1 MRARDRVLNVLLVED
16 NSGDAHLI
24 KRLLTKSSATKY
36 AVDSV
41 NRLNA
46 GIERCDQGSVD
57 VVLLDLGLPDSQ
69 GLATVATMRA
79 AVPHVPII
87 VLTGLDDLE
96 LAVHSVREG
105 AQDYLVKGTATVDTL
120 ERAIYYAIERKNLEE
135 QLTQYS
141 EHLEEL
147 VQQKTAE
154 LKRAERL
161 AAIGQ
166 MAAMVG
172 HDLRS
177 PLQAILNTIYL
188 EKKQVDSLEGCL
200 APSEGPTAQQF
211 RAGLDKIDEHVA
223 YMSSMVTD
231 LLDFAQTPNPKITR
245 TSTEQLVNDALRR
258 VVAPN
263 KVVIETKLD
272 PSLPNL
278 DVDPFLMQRALTNII
293 GNALQAMPDG
303 GGLSI
308 TTKKNGRSASINVAD
323 TGTGIPP
330 ENISK
335 LFEPLFTT
343 KSRGVGLGL
352 AIVKSVIEAH
362 GGTITVESDVG
373 RGSKFCIALPL
384 RG

>member
-303 GGLSI
+303 GSLRI

-323 TGTGIPP
+323 TGTGIPL
-330 ENISK
+330 ENIGK

-362 GGTITVESDVG
+362 GGTIAVESDVG

>member
-1 MRARDRVLNVLLVED
+1 MHARDRALKVLLVED
-16 NSGDAHLI
+16 NPGDALLI
-24 KRLLTKSSATKY
+24 RRLLTKSSATKH
-36 AVDSV
+36 ALDAE
-41 NRLNA
+41 NRLYA
-46 GIERCDQGSVD
+46 GIARCDHDTFD

-69 GLATVATMRA
+69 GFATVATMRA

-96 LAVHSVREG
+96 LAVHAVREG
-105 AQDYLVKGTATVDTL
+105 AQDYLVKGTATADTL
-120 ERAIYYAIERKNLEE
+120 ERAMYYAIERKNLEE

-141 EHLEEL
+141 EHLAEL
-147 VQQKTAE
+147 VEQKTAE
-154 LKRAERL
+154 LKGVERL

-188 EKKQVDSLEGCL
+188 EKKQVDTLDGCL
-200 APSEGPTAQQF
+200 APSEVPKAQQLND
-211 RAGLDKIDEHVA
+211 GLDKIDEHVA

-231 LLDFAQTPNPKITR
+231 LLDFARTPSPKITR
-245 TSTEQLVNDALRR
+245 TSTEQLVNDALRS
-258 VVAPN
+258 VAAPTN
-263 KVVIETKLD
+263 VVIEKRLD
-272 PSLPNL
+272 PSLPAL

-293 GNALQAMPDG
+293 GNALQAMPNG
-303 GGLSI
+303 GTLSI
-308 TTKKNGRSASINVAD
+308 KTKKNGQSASIRVAD

-330 ENISK
+330 ENIRK

-352 AIVKSVIEAH
+352 AIVKSMIEAH

-373 RGSKFCIALPL
+373 RGAKFCITLPL
-384 RG
+384 RS

>member
-1 MRARDRVLNVLLVED
+1 MYARDRALNVLLVED
-16 NSGDAHLI
+16 NPGDAHLI
-24 KRLLTKSSATKY
+24 QRLLTKSSATKH
-36 AVDSV
+36 ALETVD
-41 NRLNA
+41 RLNA
-46 GIERCDQGSVD
+46 GIERCGQGSVD

-69 GLATVATMRA
+69 GFATVATMRA
-79 AVPHVPII
+79 AAPHVPII
-87 VLTGLDDLE
+87 VLTGLNDLE
-96 LAVHSVREG
+96 LAVHAVREG
-105 AQDYLVKGTATVDTL
+105 AQDYLVKGMVTADTL
-120 ERAIYYAIERKNLEE
+120 ERTMYYAIERKNLEQ

-147 VQQKTAE
+147 VEQKTAE

-188 EKKQVDSLEGCL
+188 ERKQVDLLEGYL
-200 APSEGPTAQQF
+200 APRKAPSAQEL
-211 RAGLDKIDEHVA
+211 RGGLDKLDEQVA

-231 LLDFAQTPNPKITR
+231 LLDFARTPSPKITH
-245 TSTEQLVNDALRR
+245 TSAEQLVNDALGR

-263 KVVIETKLD
+263 NVEIQKKLD
-272 PSLPNL
+272 PSLPDI

-293 GNALQAMPDG
+293 GNAFQAMPEG
-303 GGLSI
+303 GTLSI
-308 TTKKNGRSASINVAD
+308 VTRKNGQSTSIEVAD
-323 TGTGIPP
+323 TGMGIQP

-335 LFEPLFTT
+335 LFEPLFST

-352 AIVKSVIEAH
+352 AIVKSIVDAH
-362 GGTITVESDVG
+362 GGTITVESDLG
-373 RGSKFCIALPL
+373 RGSTFCIALPL
-384 RG
+384 HG

>member
-1 MRARDRVLNVLLVED
+1 MYARDRALNVLLVED
-16 NSGDAHLI
+16 NPGDAHLI
-24 KRLLTKSSATKY
+24 QRLLTKSSATKH
-36 AVDSV
+36 ALETVD
-41 NRLNA
+41 RLNA
-46 GIERCDQGSVD
+46 GIERCGQGSVD

-69 GLATVATMRA
+69 GFATVATMRA
-79 AVPHVPII
+79 AAPHVPII
-87 VLTGLDDLE
+87 VLTGLNDLE
-96 LAVHSVREG
+96 LAVHAVREG
-105 AQDYLVKGTATVDTL
+105 AQDYLVKGMVTADTL
-120 ERAIYYAIERKNLEE
+120 ERAMYYAIERKNLEE

-147 VQQKTAE
+147 VEQKTAE

-188 EKKQVDSLEGCL
+188 ERKQVDNLPGYL
-200 APSEGPTAQQF
+200 APSEAPKAQQL
-211 RAGLDKIDEHVA
+211 RDGLDMIDEQVA

-231 LLDFAQTPNPKITR
+231 LLDFARTPSPEITR
-245 TSTEQLVNDALRR
+245 ISTEQLVNDALHR

-263 KVVIETKLD
+263 NVIIQKKLD
-272 PSLPNL
+272 PRLPHL
-278 DVDPFLMQRALTNII
+278 DVDPFLMQRALINII
-293 GNALQAMPDG
+293 SNALQAMPDG
-303 GGLSI
+303 GTLSI
-308 TTKKNGRSASINVAD
+308 MTKKNGQSASIDVAD

-330 ENISK
+330 ENIRK

-352 AIVKSVIEAH
+352 AIVKSMIEAH

-373 RGSKFCIALPL
+373 RGSKFCIALPR

>member
-1 MRARDRVLNVLLVED
+1 
-16 NSGDAHLI
+16 
-24 KRLLTKSSATKY
+24 
-36 AVDSV
+36 
-41 NRLNA
+41 
-46 GIERCDQGSVD
+46 
-57 VVLLDLGLPDSQ
+57 
-69 GLATVATMRA
+69 
-79 AVPHVPII
+79 VPII

-96 LAVHSVREG
+96 LAVHAVREG

-120 ERAIYYAIERKNLEE
+120 ERAMYYAIERKNLEE

-141 EHLEEL
+141 EHLAEL
-147 VQQKTAE
+147 VEQKTAE
-154 LKRAERL
+154 LKGVERL

-188 EKKQVDSLEGCL
+188 EKKQVDTLDGCL
-200 APSEGPTAQQF
+200 APSEARKAQQLHD
-211 RAGLDKIDEHVA
+211 GLDKVDEHVA

-231 LLDFAQTPNPKITR
+231 LLDFARTPSPKITR
-245 TSTEQLVNDALRR
+245 TSTEQLVNDALRG
-258 VVAPN
+258 VAAPTN
-263 KVVIETKLD
+263 VVIEKKLD
-272 PSLPNL
+272 PSLPAL
-278 DVDPFLMQRALTNII
+278 DIDPFLMQRALINII
-293 GNALQAMPDG
+293 GNAVQAMPDG
-303 GGLSI
+303 GTLTI
-308 TTKKNGRSASINVAD
+308 TTKKEGQSASINVAD
-323 TGTGIPP
+323 TGMGIPP

-352 AIVKSVIEAH
+352 AIVKSMIEAH
-362 GGTITVESDVG
+362 GGTITVASDVG

>member
-1 MRARDRVLNVLLVED
+1 MYARDRALNVLLVED
-16 NSGDAHLI
+16 NPGDAHLI
-24 KRLLTKSSATKY
+24 QRLLTKSSATKH
-36 AVDSV
+36 ALETVD
-41 NRLNA
+41 RLNA
-46 GIERCDQGSVD
+46 GIERCGHGSVD

-69 GLATVATMRA
+69 GFATVATMRA
-79 AVPHVPII
+79 AAPHVPII
-87 VLTGLDDLE
+87 VLTGLNDLE
-96 LAVHSVREG
+96 LAVHAVREG
-105 AQDYLVKGTATVDTL
+105 AQDYLVKGMVTADTL
-120 ERAIYYAIERKNLEE
+120 ERAMYYAIERKNLEE

-147 VQQKTAE
+147 VEQKTAE

-188 EKKQVDSLEGCL
+188 ERKQVDLLEGYL
-200 APSEGPTAQQF
+200 APRKAPSAQEL
-211 RAGLDKIDEHVA
+211 RGGLDKLDEQVA

-231 LLDFAQTPNPKITR
+231 LLDFARTPNPKITH
-245 TSTEQLVNDALRR
+245 TSAEQLVNDALGR

-263 KVVIETKLD
+263 NVEIQKKLD
-272 PSLPNL
+272 PSLPDI

-293 GNALQAMPDG
+293 GNAFQAMPEG
-303 GGLSI
+303 GTLSI
-308 TTKKNGRSASINVAD
+308 VTRKNGQSTSIEVAD
-323 TGTGIPP
+323 TGMGIPP

-335 LFEPLFTT
+335 LFEPLFST

-352 AIVKSVIEAH
+352 AIVKSIVDAH
-362 GGTITVESDVG
+362 SGTITVESDLG
-373 RGSKFCIALPL
+373 RGSTFCIALPL

>member
-1 MRARDRVLNVLLVED
+1 MYARDRTLKVLLVED
-16 NSGDAHLI
+16 NPGDAHLI
-24 KRLLTKSSATKY
+24 KRLLTKSSATKHTLD
-36 AVDSV
+36 AV
-41 NRLNA
+41 NRLDA
-46 GIERCDQGSVD
+46 GIEQCDQGSFD

-69 GLATVATMRA
+69 GFATVATMRA
-79 AVPHVPII
+79 AVPHLPII

-96 LAVHSVREG
+96 LALHAVREG

-120 ERAIYYAIERKNLEE
+120 ERAMYYAIERKNLEE

-147 VQQKTAE
+147 VEQKTAE
-154 LKRAERL
+154 LRGVERL

-188 EKKQVDSLEGCL
+188 ERKQVDSLEGNL
-200 APSEGPTAQQF
+200 APSESPKAQQLHD
-211 RAGLDKIDEHVA
+211 GLSKIDEHVA

-231 LLDFAQTPNPKITR
+231 LLDFARTPNPKITR
-245 TSTEQLVNDALRR
+245 TSTEQLVNDALRG
-258 VVAPN
+258 VVAPKN
-263 KVVIETKLD
+263 VVIEKRLD
-272 PSLPNL
+272 PSLPDLN
-278 DVDPFLMQRALTNII
+278 VDPFLMQRALTNII
-293 GNALQAMPDG
+293 GNAVQAMPDG
-303 GGLSI
+303 GTLTI
-308 TTKKNGRSASINVAD
+308 TTKKEGQSASISVAD

-352 AIVKSVIEAH
+352 AIVKSMIEAH
-362 GGTITVESDVG
+362 GGTITVKSDVG
-373 RGSKFCIALPL
+373 HGSKFCIALPL

>member
-96 LAVHSVREG
+96 LAVHAVREG

-200 APSEGPTAQQF
+200 AQQF

-245 TSTEQLVNDALRR
+245 TSTEQLVNDALRH

-263 KVVIETKLD
+263 NVVIEKKLD
-272 PSLPNL
+272 PNLPDL

>member
-200 APSEGPTAQQF
+200 APSEGPTAQQLH
-211 RAGLDKIDEHVA
+211 AGLDKIDEHVA

-303 GGLSI
+303 GSLRI

-323 TGTGIPP
+323 TGTGIPL
-330 ENISK
+330 ENIGK

>member
-1 MRARDRVLNVLLVED
+1 MYARDRALSVLLIED
-16 NSGDAHLI
+16 NPGDAHLI
-24 KRLLTKSSATKY
+24 KRLLTKSSATKHTLD
-36 AVDSV
+36 AV
-41 NRLNA
+41 NRLNV
-46 GIERCDQGSVD
+46 GIDRCDQGSFD

-69 GLATVATMRA
+69 GFATVATMRA
-79 AVPHVPII
+79 AVPHMPII

-96 LAVHSVREG
+96 LAVQTVREG
-105 AQDYLVKGTATVDTL
+105 AQDYLVKGTSTVDTL
-120 ERAIYYAIERKNLEE
+120 ERTMYYAIERKNLEE

-141 EHLEEL
+141 EHLQEL
-147 VQQKTAE
+147 VDQKTSE

-177 PLQAILNTIYL
+177 PLQAILNTVYL
-188 EKKQVDSLEGCL
+188 EKKHVDSLEGCL
-200 APSEGPTAQQF
+200 APSEELKAQQLHD
-211 RAGLDKIDEHVA
+211 GLDNIDEHVA

-231 LLDFAQTPNPKITR
+231 LLDFARTPNPNITH
-245 TSTEQLVNDALRR
+245 TSTEQLINDALFR
-258 VVAPN
+258 VEAPANVAIEKKLNPN
-263 KVVIETKLD
+263 
-272 PSLPNL
+272 LPAL

-293 GNALQAMPDG
+293 GNAVQAMPEG
-303 GGLSI
+303 GTLSI
-308 TTKKNGRSASINVAD
+308 TTENKGQSASISVTD
-323 TGTGIPP
+323 TGMGIPP

-352 AIVKSVIEAH
+352 AIVKSIIEAH
-362 GGTITVESDVG
+362 GGTITVDSEVG
-373 RGSKFCIALPL
+373 RGATFCITLPL

>member
-1 MRARDRVLNVLLVED
+1 MYARDRALKVLLVED
-16 NSGDAHLI
+16 NPGDAYLI
-24 KRLLTKSSATKY
+24 QRLLTQSSATKHALD
-36 AVDSV
+36 AVD
-41 NRLNA
+41 RLDT
-46 GIERCDQGSVD
+46 GIERCEQGRVD

-69 GLATVATMRA
+69 GFATVATMRA

-87 VLTGLDDLE
+87 VLTGLNDLE
-96 LAVHSVREG
+96 LAVHAVREG
-105 AQDYLVKGTATVDTL
+105 AQDYLVKGTVTADTL
-120 ERAIYYAIERKNLEE
+120 ERAMYYAIERKNLEE

-141 EHLEEL
+141 DHLEEL
-147 VQQKTAE
+147 VEQKTAE

-188 EKKQVDSLEGCL
+188 EKKQVDLLNGHL
-200 APSEGPTAQQF
+200 APSEAPSTQQL
-211 RAGLDKIDEHVA
+211 REGLDKLDEQVA

-231 LLDFAQTPNPKITR
+231 LLDFARTPSPNIMH
-245 TSTEQLVNDALRR
+245 TSVEQLIDDALRL
-258 VVAPN
+258 VVVPN
-263 KVVIETKLD
+263 NVAIEKKLD
-272 PSLPNL
+272 PGLSDV
-278 DVDPFLMQRALTNII
+278 DVDPFLMQRVLTNIV
-293 GNALQAMPDG
+293 GNAFQAMPEG
-303 GGLSI
+303 GALSI
-308 TTKKNGRSASINVAD
+308 VTKKNGQSASIEVAD
-323 TGTGIPP
+323 TGMGIPP

-335 LFEPLFTT
+335 LFEPLFST

-352 AIVKSVIEAH
+352 AIVKSIVDAH

-373 RGSKFCIALPL
+373 RGSTFCIALPL

>member
-16 NSGDAHLI
+16 NPGDAHLI

-200 APSEGPTAQQF
+200 APSEGPTAQQLH
-211 RAGLDKIDEHVA
+211 AGLDKIDEHVA

-303 GGLSI
+303 GSLRI

-323 TGTGIPP
+323 TGTGIPL
-330 ENISK
+330 ENIGK

-362 GGTITVESDVG
+362 GGTIAVESDVG

>member
-1 MRARDRVLNVLLVED
+1 MYARDRALRVLLVED
-16 NSGDAHLI
+16 NPGDAHLI
-24 KRLLTKSSATKY
+24 KRLLTKSSATKHALD
-36 AVDSV
+36 AVD
-41 NRLNA
+41 RLNA

-57 VVLLDLGLPDSQ
+57 VVLLDLSLPDSL
-69 GLATVATMRA
+69 GIATVATMRA
-79 AVPHVPII
+79 AVPRVPII
-87 VLTGLDDLE
+87 VLTGLNDLE
-96 LAVHSVREG
+96 VAVHAVREG
-105 AQDYLVKGTATVDTL
+105 AQDYLVKGTVTVDIL
-120 ERAIYYAIERKNLEE
+120 ERAMYYAIERKNLED
-135 QLTQYS
+135 QLMQYS

-147 VQQKTAE
+147 VAQKTAE

-177 PLQAILNTIYL
+177 PLQAILNTIHL
-188 EKKQVDSLEGCL
+188 EKKQVDKLEGHF
-200 APSEGPTAQQF
+200 APSEAPEAQQL
-211 RAGLDKIDEHVA
+211 RDGLDKIKEQVA

-231 LLDFAQTPNPKITR
+231 LLDFARTPSPKITR
-245 TSTEQLVNDALRR
+245 TSTEQLVNEALRR

-263 KVVIETKLD
+263 NVVIEKKLD
-272 PSLPNL
+272 PSLPDL
-278 DVDPFLMQRALTNII
+278 DVDPFLMRRALINIMS
-293 GNALQAMPDG
+293 NALQAMPDG
-303 GGLSI
+303 G
-308 TTKKNGRSASINVAD
+308 TVCVMTKNNGQSASINVAD
-323 TGTGIPP
+323 TGMGIPR
-330 ENISK
+330 ENIRK

-384 RG
+384 RS

>member
-1 MRARDRVLNVLLVED
+1 MHARDRALNVLLVED
-16 NSGDAHLI
+16 NPGDAHLI
-24 KRLLTKSSATKY
+24 KRLLTKSSATKH
-36 AVDSV
+36 ALDAV

-46 GIERCDQGSVD
+46 GIERCHQGSFD
-57 VVLLDLGLPDSQ
+57 VVLLDLSLPDSQ
-69 GLATVATMRA
+69 GFATVATMRA

-87 VLTGLDDLE
+87 VLTGLNDLE
-96 LAVHSVREG
+96 LALHAVREG
-105 AQDYLVKGTATVDTL
+105 AQDYLVKGTVTADTL
-120 ERAIYYAIERKNLEE
+120 ERAMYYAIERKNLEE

-147 VQQKTAE
+147 VEQKTAE

-188 EKKQVDSLEGCL
+188 EKKQVDTLEGYL
-200 APSEGPTAQQF
+200 APNEVPQAQQL
-211 RAGLDKIDEHVA
+211 RDGPDKIKEQVA

-231 LLDFAQTPNPKITR
+231 LLDFARTPSPKITR

-263 KVVIETKLD
+263 NVVIEKRLD
-272 PSLPNL
+272 PSLPDL
-278 DVDPFLMQRALTNII
+278 DVDPFLMQRALINIMS
-293 GNALQAMPDG
+293 NALQAMPDG
-303 GGLSI
+303 GTLCI
-308 TTKKNGRSASINVAD
+308 MTKKNGQCASIDVAD
-323 TGTGIPP
+323 TGMGIPP
-330 ENISK
+330 ENLSK

-352 AIVKSVIEAH
+352 AIVKSTIEAH

-384 RG
+384 RS

>member
-200 APSEGPTAQQF
+200 APSEGPTAQQLH
-211 RAGLDKIDEHVA
+211 AGLDKIDEHVA

-303 GGLSI
+303 GSLRI

-323 TGTGIPP
+323 TGTGIPL
-330 ENISK
+330 ENIGK

-362 GGTITVESDVG
+362 GGTIAVESDVG

>member
-1 MRARDRVLNVLLVED
+1 MNVRDRAFNVLLVED
-16 NSGDAHLI
+16 NPGDAYLI
-24 KRLLTKSSATKY
+24 QRLLIKSSATKHVLY
-36 AVDSV
+36 AVDHLS
-41 NRLNA
+41 A
-46 GIERCDQGSVD
+46 GIERCDSGNVD

-69 GLATVATMRA
+69 GFATVATMRA

-87 VLTGLDDLE
+87 VLTGLNDLE
-96 LAVHSVREG
+96 VAVHAVREG
-105 AQDYLVKGTATVDTL
+105 AQDYLVKGTVTADTL

-188 EKKQVDSLEGCL
+188 ERKQVDLLEGYL
-200 APSEGPTAQQF
+200 TPRDAPSAEELRG
-211 RAGLDKIDEHVA
+211 GLDKLDEQVA

-231 LLDFAQTPNPKITR
+231 LLDFARTPSPKITH
-245 TSTEQLVNDALRR
+245 TSVEQLVNDALHL
-258 VVAPN
+258 VVVPDN
-263 KVVIETKLD
+263 VTIEKKLD
-272 PSLPNL
+272 PSLPDI
-278 DVDPFLMQRALTNII
+278 DVDPLLMQRALTNLF
-293 GNALQAMPDG
+293 GNACQAMPEG
-303 GGLSI
+303 GTMSI
-308 TTKKNGRSASINVAD
+308 VTTKNGQSASIHVAD
-323 TGTGIPP
+323 TGMGIPP

-352 AIVKSVIEAH
+352 AIVKSIVDAH
-362 GGTITVESDVG
+362 GGTIVVTSDVG
-373 RGSKFCIALPL
+373 RGTEFCVALPL

>member
-1 MRARDRVLNVLLVED
+1 MYARDRALKVLLVED
-16 NSGDAHLI
+16 NPGDAHLI
-24 KRLLTKSSATKY
+24 KRLLTKSSATKHTLD
-36 AVDSV
+36 AV
-41 NRLNA
+41 NRLDA
-46 GIERCDQGSVD
+46 GIEQCDQGSFD

-69 GLATVATMRA
+69 GFATVATMRA
-79 AVPHVPII
+79 AVPHLPII

-96 LAVHSVREG
+96 LALHAVREG

-120 ERAIYYAIERKNLEE
+120 ERAMYYAIERKNLEE

-147 VQQKTAE
+147 VEQKTAE
-154 LKRAERL
+154 LRGVERL

-188 EKKQVDSLEGCL
+188 ERKQVDSLEGNL
-200 APSEGPTAQQF
+200 APSESPKAQQLHD
-211 RAGLDKIDEHVA
+211 GLSKIDEHVA

-231 LLDFAQTPNPKITR
+231 LLDFARTPNPKITR
-245 TSTEQLVNDALRR
+245 TSTEQLVNDALRG
-258 VVAPN
+258 VVAPKN
-263 KVVIETKLD
+263 VVIEKRLD
-272 PSLPNL
+272 PSLPDLN
-278 DVDPFLMQRALTNII
+278 VDPFLMQRALTNII
-293 GNALQAMPDG
+293 GNAVQAMPDG
-303 GGLSI
+303 GTLTI
-308 TTKKNGRSASINVAD
+308 TTKKKGQRASISVAD

-362 GGTITVESDVG
+362 GGTITVKSEVG
-373 RGSKFCIALPL
+373 HGSKFCIVLPL

>member
-200 APSEGPTAQQF
+200 APSEGPTAQQLH
-211 RAGLDKIDEHVA
+211 AGLDKIDEHVA

-303 GGLSI
+303 GSLRI

-362 GGTITVESDVG
+362 GGTIAVESDVG

>member
-1 MRARDRVLNVLLVED
+1 MYARDRTLKVLLVED
-16 NSGDAHLI
+16 NPGDAHLI
-24 KRLLTKSSATKY
+24 KRLLTKSSATKHTLD
-36 AVDSV
+36 AV
-41 NRLNA
+41 NRLDA
-46 GIERCDQGSVD
+46 GIEQCDQGSFD

-69 GLATVATMRA
+69 GFATVATMRA
-79 AVPHVPII
+79 AVPHLPII

-96 LAVHSVREG
+96 LALHAVREG

-120 ERAIYYAIERKNLEE
+120 ERAMYYAIERKNLEE

-147 VQQKTAE
+147 VEQKTAE
-154 LKRAERL
+154 LRGVERL

-188 EKKQVDSLEGCL
+188 ERKQVDSLEGNL
-200 APSEGPTAQQF
+200 APSESPKAQQLHD
-211 RAGLDKIDEHVA
+211 GLSKIDEHVA

-231 LLDFAQTPNPKITR
+231 LLDFARTPNPKITR
-245 TSTEQLVNDALRR
+245 TSTEQLVNDALRG
-258 VVAPN
+258 VVAPKN
-263 KVVIETKLD
+263 VVIEKRLD
-272 PSLPNL
+272 PSLPDLN
-278 DVDPFLMQRALTNII
+278 VDPFLMQRALTNII
-293 GNALQAMPDG
+293 GNAVQAMPDG
-303 GGLSI
+303 GTLTI
-308 TTKKNGRSASINVAD
+308 TTKKEGQSASISVAD

-362 GGTITVESDVG
+362 GGTITVKSEVG
-373 RGSKFCIALPL
+373 HGSKFCIVLPL

>member
-1 MRARDRVLNVLLVED
+1 
-16 NSGDAHLI
+16 
-24 KRLLTKSSATKY
+24 
-36 AVDSV
+36 V

-46 GIERCDQGSVD
+46 GIERCDHGSFD

-69 GLATVATMRA
+69 GFATVATMRA

-87 VLTGLDDLE
+87 VLTGLDDLD
-96 LAVHSVREG
+96 LAVRAVREG
-105 AQDYLVKGTATVDTL
+105 AQDYLVKGTGTVDAL
-120 ERAIYYAIERKNLEE
+120 ERAMYYAIERKNLEE

-141 EHLEEL
+141 EHLQEL
-147 VQQKTAE
+147 VDQKTAE

-188 EKKQVDSLEGCL
+188 EREQVDSLEGCL
-200 APSEGPTAQQF
+200 TPGEGPKARQL
-211 RAGLDKIDEHVA
+211 RDGLDKIDEHVA
-223 YMSSMVTD
+223 YMNSMVTD
-231 LLDFAQTPNPKITR
+231 LLDFARTPKPKITR
-245 TSTEQLVNDALRR
+245 TSTEQLVNDALRH

-263 KVVIETKLD
+263 NVVIEKKLD
-272 PSLPNL
+272 PRLPDL

-303 GGLSI
+303 GSLSI
-308 TTKKNGRSASINVAD
+308 ITKKNGRSASISVAD
-323 TGTGIPP
+323 TGAGIPP

-352 AIVKSVIEAH
+352 AIVKSMIEAH
-362 GGTITVESDVG
+362 GGAITVESEVG
-373 RGSKFCIALPL
+373 RGSKFGIALPL

>member
-1 MRARDRVLNVLLVED
+1 
-16 NSGDAHLI
+16 
-24 KRLLTKSSATKY
+24 
-36 AVDSV
+36 V

-96 LAVHSVREG
+96 LAVHAVREG

-177 PLQAILNTIYL
+177 PLQAVLNTIYL
-188 EKKQVDSLEGCL
+188 EKKQVDTLEGYL
-200 APSEGPTAQQF
+200 APSESRKAQQLHD
-211 RAGLDKIDEHVA
+211 GLDKINEHVA

-231 LLDFAQTPNPKITR
+231 LLDFARTPNPKITR
-245 TSTEQLVNDALRR
+245 TRTEQLVNDALRH

-263 KVVIETKLD
+263 NVVIEKKLD
-272 PSLPNL
+272 HSLPNL

-293 GNALQAMPDG
+293 SNALQAMPDG
-303 GGLSI
+303 GSLSI

-373 RGSKFCIALPL
+373 RGSTFCIALPL

>member
-96 LAVHSVREG
+96 LAVQAVREG

-200 APSEGPTAQQF
+200 APSEGPTAQQLH
-211 RAGLDKIDEHVA
+211 AGLDKIDEHVA

-303 GGLSI
+303 GSLRI

-323 TGTGIPP
+323 TGTGIPL
-330 ENISK
+330 ENIGK

-362 GGTITVESDVG
+362 GGTIAVESDVG

>member
-1 MRARDRVLNVLLVED
+1 MYARDRALNVLLVED
-16 NSGDAHLI
+16 NPGDAHLI
-24 KRLLTKSSATKY
+24 QRLLTKSSATKH
-36 AVDSV
+36 ALETVD
-41 NRLNA
+41 RLNA
-46 GIERCDQGSVD
+46 GIERCGHGSVD

-69 GLATVATMRA
+69 GFATVATMRA
-79 AVPHVPII
+79 AAPHVPII
-87 VLTGLDDLE
+87 VLTGLNDLE
-96 LAVHSVREG
+96 LAVHAVREG
-105 AQDYLVKGTATVDTL
+105 AQDYLVKGMVTADTL
-120 ERAIYYAIERKNLEE
+120 ERAMYYAIERKNLEE

-147 VQQKTAE
+147 VEQKTAE

-188 EKKQVDSLEGCL
+188 ERKQVDLLEGYL
-200 APSEGPTAQQF
+200 APRKAPSAQEL
-211 RAGLDKIDEHVA
+211 RGGLDKLDEQVA

-231 LLDFAQTPNPKITR
+231 LLDFARTPNPKITH
-245 TSTEQLVNDALRR
+245 TSVDQLIDDALGR

-263 KVVIETKLD
+263 NVEIQKKLD
-272 PSLPNL
+272 PSLPDI

-293 GNALQAMPDG
+293 GNAFQAMPEG
-303 GGLSI
+303 GTLSI
-308 TTKKNGRSASINVAD
+308 VTRKNGQSASIEVAD
-323 TGTGIPP
+323 TGMGIPP

-335 LFEPLFTT
+335 LFEPLFST

-352 AIVKSVIEAH
+352 AIVKSIVDAH
-362 GGTITVESDVG
+362 GGTITVESDLG
-373 RGSKFCIALPL
+373 RGSTFCIALPL
-384 RG
+384 HG